1 MSCNFKDFENHYFDN
16 VLPKLRNELESSFSR
31 NSSLEDIVGKTVG
44 NSLGADI
51 AILSHYHKWLTENF
65 NITPKNH

>member
-1 MSCNFKDFENHYFDN
+1 MSCDFKDFENHYFDN

-51 AILSHYHKWLTENF
+51 TTLSHYHKWLTENF